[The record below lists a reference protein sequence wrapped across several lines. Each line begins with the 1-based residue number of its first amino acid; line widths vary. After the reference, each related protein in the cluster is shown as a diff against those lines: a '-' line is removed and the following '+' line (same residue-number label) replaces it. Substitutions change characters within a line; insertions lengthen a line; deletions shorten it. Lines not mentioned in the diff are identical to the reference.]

1 MGENKKGFSLPEERV
16 TVKFIKKAKGLAA
29 TVKENHI
36 ISGGLLEGATRRF
49 CVPMLRNGG
58 LKNILTKEEIEFFK
72 DNHFIGINLSVYG
85 DFWKD
90 YFIRLGKD
98 DLQLNLSNAEDYL
111 KYKLLLAWDKV
122 IAPSLEDY
130 KKTKRP
136 SYQFYI
142 VKDGEEQKAL
152 SKSLNITKAAWKH
165 YAKIEDNREV
175 LISVLNLL
183 SNKKISDNS
192 TIDFIRTEV
201 ENLVNTRQ
209 KDFVNIMEDAD
220 FETKSLIALAEN
232 AGIILKKSGKYE
244 TIDGLKLADRGENAT
259 LKNAVKYLNNPK
271 NTEVVELIKARL
283 ENTKE

>member
-1 MGENKKGFSLPEERV
+1 MGDKKGFNLPNKTV
-16 TVKFIKKAKGLAA
+16 TVKFIKKAKGLAS
-29 TVKENHI
+29 TVSEDHI

-49 CVPMLRNGG
+49 SVPMLRNGG
-58 LKNILTKEEIEFFK
+58 LKNVLNKEELEYFK
-72 DNHFIGINLSVYG
+72 ENHFMGVNLSVYG

-90 YFIRLGKD
+90 YFVRLGKT
-98 DLQLNLSNAEDYL
+98 DLVLNLDNPEDYL
-111 KYKLLLAWDKV
+111 KYKLLLTWDKV
-122 IAPSLEDY
+122 IAPNLEVY

-136 SYQFYI
+136 SYQFFI
-142 VKDGEEQKAL
+142 VEEGEEKKAL
-152 SKSLNITKAAWKH
+152 SATLNVTKAAWKH

-209 KDFVNIMEDAD
+209 KDFVSIMEDAD
-220 FETKSLIALAEN
+220 FEIKSIIALAEN

-244 TIDGLKLADRGENAT
+244 TVDGLKLARSGENAT
-259 LKNAVKYLNNPK
+259 LKNAVKYLNDPK
-271 NTEVVELIKARL
+271 NTEVLELIQARL
-283 ENTKE
+283 QNTKE